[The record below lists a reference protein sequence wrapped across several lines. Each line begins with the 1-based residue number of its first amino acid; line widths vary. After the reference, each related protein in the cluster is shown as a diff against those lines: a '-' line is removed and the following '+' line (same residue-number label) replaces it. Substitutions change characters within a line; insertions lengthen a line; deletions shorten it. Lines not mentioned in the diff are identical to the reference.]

1 MPSTNYGVKNLR
13 LLFPGMSQPFFK
25 QLDFSYTSGEKILI
39 LGPSGAGKSTLLE
52 VLAGVIPDII
62 TLPTKWD
69 WSNTPSNTAYFF
81 QDPDSQFNMPYTDEE
96 IAFVLENQ
104 QRPSAEMPERIRHFL
119 KLANVTAPFHTPVNN
134 LSGGMKQRLQLASL
148 LSLESDFYY
157 LDEPTAMLDPAATR
171 YFWQQLKHVTSEK
184 TLLIVE
190 HKITE
195 VIDFVS
201 RVVIINA
208 DGEIVADG
216 PTAHVLTAH
225 RSFLEAAGIWHPNSW
240 DQAPAFKRSTLTQT
254 TPLLNINNLI
264 VKRKKQAIVSL
275 EQLTINSGDWLCVT
289 GENGSGKSTLLEGIR
304 GLLKTSGRLIF
315 SEGSQDD
322 CGFVFQNPNYQFI
335 CDTVESELAYGLQFT
350 NLSATEQNERLALF
364 LQSFNLTTKKDL
376 HPLALSMG
384 QKRRL
389 SVACSLITQPTLLLL
404 DEPTFGQ
411 DARNTF
417 RLIEHLEEWRQSG
430 MAILMI
436 THEPEIINRY
446 ATAVLE
452 VTDGIAALKEA
463 TSDA

>member
-1 MPSTNYGVKNLR
+1 
-13 LLFPGMSQPFFK
+13 
-25 QLDFSYTSGEKILI
+25 
-39 LGPSGAGKSTLLE
+39 
-52 VLAGVIPDII
+52 
-62 TLPTKWD
+62 
-69 WSNTPSNTAYFF
+69 
-81 QDPDSQFNMPYTDEE
+81 MPYTDEE

-119 KLANVTAPFHTPVNN
+119 KLANVTAPFHTPINN

-148 LSLESDFYY
+148 LALESDFYY

-201 RVVIINA
+201 RVVIIDA
-208 DGEIVADG
+208 DGKIVADG
-216 PTAHVLTAH
+216 PTEHVLTAH

-240 DQAPAFKRSTLTQT
+240 DQAPAFKRITLTQT
-254 TPLLNINNLI
+254 TPLLNINNLT
-264 VKRKKQAIVSL
+264 VKRKKQAVVSL

-304 GLLKTSGRLIF
+304 GLLKTSGHLTF

-350 NLSATEQNERLALF
+350 QLSATEQNERLGLF

-417 RLIEHLEEWRQSG
+417 RLIEHLEEWRQAG

-452 VTDGIAALKEA
+452 VTDGIATLKEA